1 MTNSYQKEVQTK
13 LAKGLLD
20 MIILQFLNQ
29 EPMHGYQIM
38 SKIRKTFGA
47 NFGASTIYPL
57 LGTLADKGY
66 VESSWSMDAE
76 RPRKVFHITNEG
88 QNVLKFTEGSLNLIC
103 RNFSTNNQV
112 GVQVT
117 SCPKP
122 GELLAR

>member
-1 MTNSYQKEVQTK
+1 MVNNFQKEIQTK

-57 LGTLADKGY
+57 LGTLENKGY
-66 VESSWSMDAE
+66 IESAWNMDAE
-76 RPRKVFHITNEG
+76 RPRKVFQITNEG
-88 QNVLKFTEGSLNLIC
+88 QNVLRFTEGSLNLIC
-103 RNFSTNNQV
+103 KNFTGNHNS
-112 GVQVT
+112 VQIAT
-117 SCPKP
+117 SSKA
-122 GELLAR
+122 GELLVR